1 MLVFRALLRFVSIG
15 ALVLYLFACM
25 GGCLGCDTKPKLIS
39 AADDP
44 LKGQN
49 SQVWKASKTS
59 RSESFFTTRTCEM
72 DNSNASLD
80 GCVSLTHDALGA
92 STSAKPSEFV
102 NHGFLLWNQSRQKW
116 TGNKRPESRSQQ
128 LLEPKLSWNAT
139 YDSLLSSNKPFR
151 KPIPLGEMVDFLVD
165 IWEQEGMYD

>member
-1 MLVFRALLRFVSIG
+1 MILLKDLLRFVSIG
-15 ALVLYLFACM
+15 ALVLHLFACM

-39 AADDP
+39 TADDP
-44 LKGQN
+44 LKGQ
-49 SQVWKASKTS
+49 SSHVWRASKTS
-59 RSESFFTTRTCEM
+59 RSESFFTTSTCEM
-72 DNSNASLD
+72 DNSNASF
-80 GCVSLTHDALGA
+80 THDALGA
-92 STSAKPSEFV
+92 SASVKSSEFV
-102 NHGFLLWNQSRQKW
+102 DHGFLLWNQSRQKW
-116 TGNKRPESRSQQ
+116 IGSKKPENRSQQ